1 MTLWSSLMLR
11 GPNCTGSG
19 VSWNWSPRILSA
31 ASPMVPARSC
41 SAVVAVW
48 EGSVRIGLAH
58 KTCLGPQPR
67 TKVNHLDVI
76 GIPFGDLCTRLCPL
90 WESFHPAQ
98 VATPILTGSVCRVPS
113 PAASFAM
120 RTPPTKTSVVFRPW
134 EFTCLIDVIGAVR
147 RVQVG
152 EFMLLLSAAGHAC
165 QDIKQAAD
173 KSTVGSLL
181 LCLRA

>member
-1 MTLWSSLMLR
+1 
-11 GPNCTGSG
+11 
-19 VSWNWSPRILSA
+19 
-31 ASPMVPARSC
+31 MVPARSC
-41 SAVVAVW
+41 SAVVAVRKGRVRV
-48 EGSVRIGLAH
+48 GSANS
-58 KTCLGPQPR
+58 TCLGPQPR

-76 GIPFGDLCTRLCPL
+76 GIPFSDLCTGFCPL
-90 WESFHPAQ
+90 WESLYPAQ

-120 RTPPTKTSVVFRPW
+120 RTPPTKTSVVLRPGK
-134 EFTCLIDVIGAVR
+134 FMCLIDVIGAVR

>member
-1 MTLWSSLMLR
+1 
-11 GPNCTGSG
+11 
-19 VSWNWSPRILSA
+19 
-31 ASPMVPARSC
+31 MVPARSC
-41 SAVVAVW
+41 SAVIAVRKRR
-48 EGSVRIGLAH
+48 VRVGPANSAR
-58 KTCLGPQPR
+58 LGPQPR
-67 TKVNHLDVI
+67 TKVSHSDVI
-76 GIPFGDLCTRLCPL
+76 GIPFSDLCTRLCPL
-90 WESFHPAQ
+90 WESLYPAQ

-134 EFTCLIDVIGAVR
+134 EFTSLIDVIGAVR

-152 EFMLLLSAAGHAC
+152 EFMLLLSATGHAC
-165 QDIKQAAD
+165 QDITQAAD